1 MAQGDPGSIRV
12 EGDGSAPGVLELHG
26 EHDLSTVAAIHDRLA
41 PIADRSEAAIIDLS
55 QVTFID
61 SAVLTELI
69 ASRRGRE
76 EGGGA
81 RLAIVAPPGGFPARV
96 LALLQLDRVVAV
108 HESRGEALAS
118 FDPPPSGVAQPP
130 PGPFTA

>member
-12 EGDGSAPGVLELHG
+12 EGDGSAPWVLELHG

>member
-1 MAQGDPGSIRV
+1 MAIGDPGSIRV
-12 EGDGSAPGVLELHG
+12 DRRESGPWVLELHG
-26 EHDLSTVAAIHDRLA
+26 EHDLSTVQALRVRLA
-41 PIADRSEAAIIDLS
+41 PIADRGEAAVIDLS

-76 EGGGA
+76 DGGGA

-96 LALLQLDRVVAV
+96 LGLLQLDRVVAV
-108 HESRGEALAS
+108 YESRGQALAS
-118 FDPPPSGVAQPP
+118 F
-130 PGPFTA
+130 GPAA

>member
-12 EGDGSAPGVLELHG
+12 EGDGSAPWVLEFHG
-26 EHDLSTVAAIHDRLA
+26 EHDLSTVGSIHARLA
-41 PIADRSEAAIIDLS
+41 PIADRGEAAVIDLS

-76 EGGGA
+76 DGGGA

-96 LALLQLDRVVAV
+96 LGLLQLDRVVAV
-108 HESRGEALAS
+108 YESRGEALAS
-118 FDPPPSGVAQPP
+118 FEPA
-130 PGPFTA
+130 A

>member
-1 MAQGDPGSIRV
+1 MVQGDAGSIRV
-12 EGDGSAPGVLELHG
+12 EGDGSAPWVFELHG

-41 PIADRSEAAIIDLS
+41 PIADRGEAAIIDLS

-108 HESRGEALAS
+108 HESRSAALAS
-118 FDPPPSGVAQPP
+118 FSPA
-130 PGPFTA
+130 

>member
-1 MAQGDPGSIRV
+1 
-12 EGDGSAPGVLELHG
+12 
-26 EHDLSTVAAIHDRLA
+26 
-41 PIADRSEAAIIDLS
+41 
-55 QVTFID
+55 VTFID

-81 RLAIVAPPGGFPARV
+81 RLVIVAPTGGFPARV

-108 HESRGEALAS
+108 PESRGEALAS
-118 FDPPPSGVAQPP
+118 FGRA
-130 PGPFTA
+130 A

>member
-1 MAQGDPGSIRV
+1 M
-12 EGDGSAPGVLELHG
+12 
-26 EHDLSTVAAIHDRLA
+26 
-41 PIADRSEAAIIDLS
+41 
-55 QVTFID
+55 TFID

-81 RLAIVAPPGGFPARV
+81 RLAIVAPTGGFPARV

-118 FDPPPSGVAQPP
+118 FEPAV
-130 PGPFTA
+130 